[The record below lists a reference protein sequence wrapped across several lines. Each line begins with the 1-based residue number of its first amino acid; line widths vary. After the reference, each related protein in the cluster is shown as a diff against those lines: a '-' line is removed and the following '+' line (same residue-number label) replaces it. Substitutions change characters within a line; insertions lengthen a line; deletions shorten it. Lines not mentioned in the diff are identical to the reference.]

1 MAPPEWTAG
10 EFEEVLHHP
19 ELSSERLADSLPR
32 RRVGAVESVRQ
43 GIHAYHLG
51 MNTPMLTKAM
61 VLRLAKGPLTC
72 PVCQAGF

>member
-1 MAPPEWTAG
+1 MTTTEWTAE
-10 EFEEVLHHP
+10 EFEELLRHP
-19 ELSSERLADSLPR
+19 DRTSERLADSLPR
-32 RRVGAVESVRQ
+32 RRVGAVESDRQ

-61 VLRLAKGPLTC
+61 VLRLGSGPLTC